1 MKVMHSRQKAEVLRK
16 LHKGPELLVL
26 PNAWDCASAR
36 IFEEAGFPAIATTS
50 GGVAFSLGYPDGQHI
65 SQTEMIEAVKKIA
78 RSVGVPVTADLEAG
92 YGDVA
97 WTAAALVESG
107 AVGLN
112 LEDIDERGSKQLVE
126 LSEQVERIRT
136 LRRIGDELGVHIVIN
151 ARNEYYLAQIGDPEK
166 RFDAACHRLKRYI
179 DAGAD
184 CVFVPGITDANLIQR
199 FVRALQFPLNVL
211 VGPGTPPIA
220 RLKELGV
227 ARVSVGSGI
236 ARSTMGLTRR
246 IAEELRNTGEYQ
258 TMLAG
263 AIPYPEANELFKGLE

>member
-1 MKVMHSRQKAEVLRK
+1 MTFMDSHQKAEALRK
-16 LHKGPELLVL
+16 MHRGPDVLVL

-65 SQTEMIEAVKKIA
+65 PQAEMMEAVTRIA
-78 RSVGVPVTADLEAG
+78 RCVSVPVTADLEAG

-97 WTAAALVESG
+97 RTAAALVESG

-112 LEDIDERGSKQLVE
+112 LEDIDDQGSKQMVE

-136 LRRIGDELGVHIVIN
+136 LRRMGDELGVHIVIN
-151 ARNEYYLAQIGDPEK
+151 ARTEYYLAQIGDPEE
-166 RFDAACHRLKRYI
+166 RFDAACHRLKHYI

-184 CVFVPGITDANLIQR
+184 CVFVPGITDANLIHC
-199 FVRALQFPLNVL
+199 FVKALHFPLNVL
-211 VGPGTPPIA
+211 VGIGTPPIA
-220 RLKELGV
+220 RLKGLGV

-236 ARSTMGLTRR
+236 TRSTMGLTRR
-246 IAEELRNTGEYQ
+246 IANELVGTGEYQ

-263 AIPYPEANELFKGLE
+263 AMPYAEANELFKDLK